1 MKCIIILN
9 VCLLLWTISLFFL
22 RPSVCQSLSDGS
34 LFPVWDHFSSACLPA
49 CQPAC
54 LPACLSACLPAC
66 LYACLPV
73 CLPVLWHKFR
83 LIHFVPWIKYEQI
96 VFHCHVLDRGLC
108 SQSQCWGWQHWKLT
122 IADGKNEKKWLWLGV
137 VSWWNNLIPR

>member
-1 MKCIIILN
+1 MFAFMNNLP
-9 VCLLLWTISLFFL
+9 LFFSVP
-22 RPSVCQSLSDGS
+22 PSVNHCLMARYF
-34 LFPVWDHFSSACLPA
+34 LFGTTSQAPAYLPA
-49 CQPAC
+49 SLPAC